1 MARKRVVRNSGR
13 SAAKI
18 KREREIR
25 ERFQRDRPS
34 LESLTSN
41 GEFSPPVK
49 QSEYLILMEFA
60 ARMKQVREQKQLSLT
75 DVASRSGIDKS
86 AISRLEN
93 GLTENPTIGTLSKVA
108 RSLGKR
114 IRIELDDD
122 VQGSGGRGQGTGTK
136 S

>member
-1 MARKRVVRNSGR
+1 
-13 SAAKI
+13 
-18 KREREIR
+18 
-25 ERFQRDRPS
+25 
-34 LESLTSN
+34 
-41 GEFSPPVK
+41 
-49 QSEYLILMEFA
+49 MEFA
-60 ARMKQVREQKQLSLT
+60 AQMKQVREQKQLSLT

-122 VQGSGGRGQGTGTK
+122 TQGSGGRGQGTGTK

>member
-1 MARKRVVRNSGR
+1 MAKKRVVQDSSR
-13 SAAKI
+13 SAARI
-18 KREREIR
+18 EREREIR

-34 LESLTSN
+34 LESLTAS
-41 GEFSPPVK
+41 GEFTPPMK
-49 QSEYLILMEFA
+49 QGEYLTLMEFA
-60 ARMKQVREQKQLSLT
+60 ARMKEVREQKHLSLT

-114 IRIELDDD
+114 IRIELDD
-122 VQGSGGRGQGTGTK
+122 VEASGARGQGTGTK
-136 S
+136 R

>member
-1 MARKRVVRNSGR
+1 MAKKRIVQSSGR
-13 SAAKI
+13 SAAQI
-18 KREREIR
+18 EREGAIR

-34 LESLTSN
+34 LESLTAS
-41 GEFSPPVK
+41 GEFTPPVK
-49 QSEYLILMEFA
+49 QGEYLTLMEFA
-60 ARMKQVREQKQLSLT
+60 ARVKEVREQKHLSLT

-122 VQGSGGRGQGTGTK
+122 SPIAAD
-136 S
+136 